1 MRDGYTSKIEAKF
14 AEYAAIIAEN
24 QAKYRVEELPLRPI
38 ELWEAIHVQSVE
50 LIETQES
57 N

>member
-50 LIETQES
+50 LIET
-57 N
+57 